1 MGGFSATDF
10 WNDHWENYLRNL
22 FDAGLGV
29 KFPTAPGTNYV
40 WWSAIGSGAFF
51 LFYPDDSISGLIS
64 DADNTVFVDDNSML
78 MEMIERNEMGFMP
91 MNWQGTVRCV
101 KTLGKG
107 VMVYGDNGISY
118 MPMQGETFG
127 LVDMLNYG
135 IESRSAVGGTDRE
148 HVFVDEAGW
157 LWKMRDGELPINLG
171 YREFFEDMIGND
183 IVVSYDPIEREYHIS
198 DGALCFVLTQ
208 AGALYESTYL
218 VTSIGVSAGGAVG
231 VYDRPDASDDAY
243 AIMTTGIIDMGIR
256 AVKTIERIVVSTTN
270 TETVSVAVDWRN
282 VSSDSWSRTS
292 YYGINYEGV
301 AYLPVMGL
309 EFRVVVR
316 CTDYTKM
323 DVDDVKVQF
332 KTDDKRIIRGT
343 YALENVARTNF

>member
-1 MGGFSATDF
+1 
-10 WNDHWENYLRNL
+10 
-22 FDAGLGV
+22 
-29 KFPTAPGTNYV
+29 
-40 WWSAIGSGAFF
+40 
-51 LFYPDDSISGLIS
+51 
-64 DADNTVFVDDNSML
+64 
-78 MEMIERNEMGFMP
+78 
-91 MNWQGTVRCV
+91 
-101 KTLGKG
+101 
-107 VMVYGDNGISY
+107 MV
-118 MPMQGETFG
+118 
-127 LVDMLNYG
+127 
-135 IESRSAVGGTDRE
+135 
-148 HVFVDEAGW
+148 
-157 LWKMRDGELPINLG
+157 
-171 YREFFEDMIGND
+171 
-183 IVVSYDPIEREYHIS
+183 
-198 DGALCFVLTQ
+198 
-208 AGALYESTYL
+208 
-218 VTSIGVSAGGAVG
+218 
-231 VYDRPDASDDAY
+231 
-243 AIMTTGIIDMGIR
+243 TGIIDMGIR